1 MPGKKQIEEKEP
13 KVQGD
18 MTYFE
23 ADMKGFF
30 ERGGMPRLQR
40 WFTGKERQECEIL
53 AAMMVTRFAN
63 KLAEL
68 LPNE

>member
-1 MPGKKQIEEKEP
+1 MPGKKKELDDP
-13 KVQGD
+13 KPSGD

-23 ADMKGFF
+23 ADMKDFF
-30 ERGGMPRLQR
+30 QRGGMPRLQR

-68 LPNE
+68 LPNG